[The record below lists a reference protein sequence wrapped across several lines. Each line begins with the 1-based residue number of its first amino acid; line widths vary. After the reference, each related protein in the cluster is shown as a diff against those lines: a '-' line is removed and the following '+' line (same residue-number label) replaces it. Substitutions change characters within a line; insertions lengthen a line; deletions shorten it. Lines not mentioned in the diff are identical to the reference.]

1 MSSIFKPFRD
11 LTREDLLTDLH
22 IHSTWTDGKAEVR
35 EICERA
41 EELGLGRIGFTDHVR
56 SSSTYCKAYVEEIK
70 RLAPEFDFQLLA
82 GFEAKAADET
92 GGLDISKDCRAM
104 ADFVVGSVHSIPTEG
119 GFRRPET
126 FSPEE
131 LEKAEHR
138 LGLALVQGG
147 QAHVLAHA
155 GGMSLS
161 LHGRFDQDRME
172 EIILAC
178 SDSGTAFEINSRYH
192 GSLLPWLLDTLQR
205 HNPLVSL
212 GSDAHDIARVGHCA
226 QLLSSLRKF

>member
-1 MSSIFKPFRD
+1 MSPIFKPFRD
-11 LTREDLLTDLH
+11 LTHEDVLTDLH
-22 IHSTWTDGKAEVR
+22 IHSTWTDGKAGVR

-56 SSSTYCKAYVEEIK
+56 KGSTYCKAYVEEIQ

-82 GFEAKAADET
+82 GFEAKVIDET
-92 GGLDISKDCRAM
+92 GGLDISEDCRAM
-104 ADFVVGSVHSIPTEG
+104 ADFVVGSVHSIPMDG
-119 GFRRPET
+119 GFQRPET

-131 LEKAEHR
+131 LEEAEHR
-138 LGLALVQGG
+138 LGLALARNA

-161 LHGRFDQDRME
+161 LHGCFDQGRME
-172 EIILAC
+172 DIIQAC
-178 SDSGTAFEINSRYH
+178 SESGTAFEINSRYH